1 VANVV
6 AAVGVLVAE
15 TWASAGNVQGTI
27 DPLASPPVRMADGGT
42 SLRASERMMERRLRR
57 RGRFE
62 NEPAVS
68 WDGSG
73 SYQFFR
79 PRLR

>member
-1 VANVV
+1 
-6 AAVGVLVAE
+6 
-15 TWASAGNVQGTI
+15 
-27 DPLASPPVRMADGGT
+27 
-42 SLRASERMMERRLRR
+42 MERRMRR

-62 NEPAVS
+62 DGPAVS

-73 SYQFFR
+73 SYVYFK